1 MEGRQ
6 INQRIRASSLS
17 KTKHQDSL
25 KQSATPIKEELIEED
40 FDDMNSNSRS
50 MGIKIEEAKNY
61 DSILSESKDNTR
73 SILKNKSGDKTHDSG
88 KTIQGSLAM
97 FKVNQNVT
105 QFEDIAIEVE
115 SEEYKD
121 DDFGESSGSE
131 LLAKISVSQ
140 SGRLPPLS
148 SSYPH
153 GATKSLTGSFIFG
166 DSKDGK
172 NSYRDKSN
180 PKNA

>member
-1 MEGRQ
+1 
-6 INQRIRASSLS
+6 
-17 KTKHQDSL
+17 
-25 KQSATPIKEELIEED
+25 
-40 FDDMNSNSRS
+40 MNSNSRTVG
-50 MGIKIEEAKNY
+50 MVQIEEAKNY
-61 DSILSESKDNTR
+61 DSMISDSRDNTK
-73 SILKNKSGDKTHDSG
+73 SILKNRSGDKTHDSG
-88 KTIQGSLAM
+88 KTIQGSLTM
-97 FKVNQNVT
+97 FRHNVTQNVT
-105 QFEDIAIEVE
+105 QFEDIAMEVE

-121 DDFGESSGSE
+121 DDFAESSGSE
-131 LLAKISVSQ
+131 LLAKVSVSQ

-172 NSYRDKSN
+172 NSQRDKSH